1 MTAVLVLLLVAVLCA
16 LVFCAG
22 ILVGWW
28 YVHHVSPEAWAL
40 VKAATHNGDGRGG
53 SSP

>member
-1 MTAVLVLLLVAVLCA
+1 MTVVLVLLLVAVLCT

-28 YVHHVSPEAWAL
+28 YVHHVSPEAWDM
-40 VKAATHNGDGRGG
+40 VKKATTADK
-53 SSP
+53 